1 MIHKGTILIVSS
13 VRPSSTNSL
22 TLVVWFYA
30 GRNVDSNR
38 NAGDLAIAAGVE
50 YELDAKR
57 QVVLGPGFAVERGA
71 YFSVLQSDY

>member
-38 NAGDLAIAAGVE
+38 MAGDLTIAEGSE
-50 YELDAKR
+50 YEIETKGK
-57 QVVLGPGFAVERGA
+57 VVLAPGFKVEKGA
-71 YFSVLQSDY
+71 LFSVSQSDY